1 MSSVEPKFVHPLTR
15 DSINYHYVTFFVK
28 FRTSSMGWEYH
39 WDSVAP
45 PPWVLD
51 DILKIIKTIHIDKKY
66 NYSNGFFKFEKWNL
80 L

>member
-1 MSSVEPKFVHPLTR
+1 
-15 DSINYHYVTFFVK
+15 
-28 FRTSSMGWEYH
+28 MGWEYH
-39 WDSVAP
+39 WGSVAP

-66 NYSNGFFKFEKWNL
+66 NYSNDFFKFEKWNL